1 MIRTKPQIINI
12 TLRLKST
19 AYNTAHAYVHLPG
32 APFAFKYAEVDSL
45 NPAIYCRH
53 ALYRPKRYTKIFY
66 ISKHTLIPH
75 INNPVSVT
83 NISMPV
89 CFQIWASIL
98 ILMHY
103 CARWVEH

>member
-19 AYNTAHAYVHLPG
+19 AYNTANAYVHLPG

-66 ISKHTLIPH
+66 IPKHTLIPH

-83 NISMPV
+83 NISCQFAFKYGP
-89 CFQIWASIL
+89 L
-98 ILMHY
+98 Y
-103 CARWVEH
+103 

>member
-53 ALYRPKRYTKIFY
+53 ALYQPKRYTKIFY
-66 ISKHTLIPH
+66 IYTKTYTYSTH
-75 INNPVSVT
+75 
-83 NISMPV
+83 
-89 CFQIWASIL
+89 
-98 ILMHY
+98 
-103 CARWVEH
+103 

>member
-1 MIRTKPQIINI
+1 MIRTKPHI

-32 APFAFKYAEVDSL
+32 ASFAFKYAEVDSL

-53 ALYRPKRYTKIFY
+53 ALYRLKRYIKIFY
-66 ISKHTLIPH
+66 IPKHTLIPH